1 MEIPKGV
8 NVVAKEFSPAPP
20 LPTVINEVRQKTMN
34 NTMQELKLIEKLE
47 QLQAEENELK
57 DKMENMFEAEADF
70 EGLKKCLQEVK
81 AEKAEVEAQLN
92 ALRQRLDDVQA
103 EAIKEKDDQLKAA
116 LKEEIQADMI
126 DIEANDKSITIRIR
140 IRNKGSFALG
150 SVWLTDDFIEILE
163 IIAEELSYTPGNI
176 TVAGHTDDIPI
187 NTAQFRSNWELS
199 SARAAAVT
207 HELLMDDR
215 LSPKRFSIQAF
226 ADVKPLAPNDSSE
239 NWAMNRRV
247 EIIISQSKEELGI
260 KPADKNASAE
270 STAPGAEP

>member
-57 DKMENMFEAEADF
+57 DKMENMFEAEADS

-140 IRNKGSFALG
+140 NKGSFALG

-163 IIAEELSYTPGNI
+163 VIAEELSYTPGNI